1 MRLVIKKIEYT
12 IVLICMMCTS
22 VKSQTITDEVIND
35 WKGFKKIE
43 FKLNGIPAYYL
54 VPKKSI
60 DGTPWV
66 WRAHFPEWHT
76 EMDEILLEKGFHI
89 AYINTNDLLGAPNA
103 MNIWDDFYD
112 YLTLHKNFSSQVVLE
127 GVSRGGLYI
136 YNWAKRNPDKVS
148 LIYGEAP
155 VCDFNSWPGNAEN
168 EQENWNKLL
177 ELYNLTEE
185 GALNFKD
192 QAKDNLEGLASFKVP
207 ILHVVSL
214 TDKIVPVNENTL
226 PLVNNYIKAGG
237 IASVFP
243 MYRGKQSLQGHHFPI
258 EYPERLAEIIYSYVV
273 PVDNRLKSS
282 DYIYNYGSLDNFLC
296 KLQNKKEVTVAFYG
310 GSITYMNGWRNKT
323 MQYFREL
330 FPNVTFNFI
339 NAGIPSLGSV
349 PHSFRMN
356 DDLLDKGNIDLMF
369 LESAVNDK
377 TNDTPEK
384 EQRRAFEGIIRQ
396 ALKFNPFMNIITM
409 AFVDEDKIADY
420 SNGLIPKE
428 IRVHD
433 EISNHYNMPFI
444 NLAKEVTDRII
455 NNEFTWE
462 YDFKDVHPATI
473 GQEIYF
479 STIKTL
485 LKKELK
491 YKTINDLKAEK
502 IPKPLLKSN
511 YENGNYVSIDEAAV
525 IRGFTKIK
533 SWRADD
539 NLEKR
544 EGFVDVPILEGSIP
558 GSELIFKFN
567 GNAIGLSVIS
577 GADTGIIIY
586 SIDDAEE
593 QTIDLHTRWSNHLYL
608 PWYVVLSDNL
618 KRGNHTLKLRISEKQ
633 NKMSSGNA
641 VRIFK
646 FLLN

>member
-1 MRLVIKKIEYT
+1 MNKLKCSFILLCFCFTT
-12 IVLICMMCTS
+12 IIA
-22 VKSQTITDEVIND
+22 QDITNENVVEL
-35 WKGFKKIE
+35 KGFTKNE
-43 FKLNGIPAYYL
+43 FKLNGVPAYYIA
-54 VPKKSI
+54 PKKSI
-60 DGTPWV
+60 AGNPWI

-76 EMDEILLEKGFHI
+76 EMDEILLNKGFHI
-89 AYINTNDLLGAPNA
+89 AYINTNDLYGAPQA
-103 MNIWDDFYD
+103 MMIWDDFYD
-112 YLTLHKNFSSQVVLE
+112 YLTLNKGFSTQVVLE

-148 LIYGEAP
+148 YIYAEAP
-155 VCDFNSWPGNAEN
+155 VCDFNSWPKNAKDAK
-168 EQENWNKLL
+168 ENWIQLL
-177 ELYNLTEE
+177 RLYGLTDEE
-185 GALNFKD
+185 AINYND
-192 QAKDNLEGLASFKVP
+192 QPKDNLKGLASFKVP

-214 TDKIVPVNENTL
+214 SDSIVPVSVNTI
-226 PLVNNYIKAGG
+226 PLINNYIKEGG
-237 IASVFP
+237 IASVVP
-243 MYRGKQSLQGHHFPI
+243 MSRGKQTLEGHHFPI

-420 SNGLIPKE
+420 SKGLIPKE

-433 EISNHYNMPFI
+433 EISKHYNVSFI

-633 NKMSSGNA
+633 NKMSSENA